1 MISIDQALGLVLAEA
16 LPLPIETVRLPQAL
30 GQALADHVVAGHD
43 IPPFNNSAMDGFA
56 VRAED
61 IRGAGEDKPAV
72 LRLSEVIPAGHAP
85 RLEVGAGQAA
95 KIMTGAPLPAGA
107 DTVVEVEVTGE
118 HSGRVLVYKE
128 LRAGSNL
135 RFAGEDVKAG
145 DVVLHAGDVL
155 GSPEIGFLA
164 SLGFAQVGVHR
175 RPRVAIISTGSEL
188 VEPGEPLSPG
198 KIRNSNGYSLE
209 AQCREAGA
217 LPERLGVAPDEY
229 EATRRL
235 MQGGLSHDVLIT
247 SGGVSVG
254 EFDFV
259 KDVQEELGVQRRL
272 WQVAMKPGKPLAF
285 GVRDRT
291 LVFGVPGNPVAAMVS
306 FELFVRPALLKLMG
320 HRQVLRPRYR
330 AVIQEQLKNRHGRT
344 QVVRVRAWWQDGRW
358 LATSTG
364 PQGSGILRSM
374 VLANGLV
381 FVPAEAEVV
390 PAGSEVDLLLL
401 RDLLLQ
407 PGEGLSG
414 SPAP

>member
-1 MISIDQALGLVLAEA
+1 
-16 LPLPIETVRLPQAL
+16 
-30 GQALADHVVAGHD
+30 
-43 IPPFNNSAMDGFA
+43 
-56 VRAED
+56 
-61 IRGAGEDKPAV
+61 
-72 LRLSEVIPAGHAP
+72 
-85 RLEVGAGQAA
+85 
-95 KIMTGAPLPAGA
+95 
-107 DTVVEVEVTGE
+107 
-118 HSGRVLVYKE
+118 
-128 LRAGSNL
+128 
-135 RFAGEDVKAG
+135 
-145 DVVLHAGDVL
+145 
-155 GSPEIGFLA
+155 
-164 SLGFAQVGVHR
+164 VGVHR